1 MKFKNHFYLLLTL
14 IIFGWG
20 CADPNAGSGDAGD
33 GTEESSESKNKESNL
48 LEIEGQL
55 FSIPSPVQTAILIK
69 EVGSNFDAGIL
80 NDPKSYSNYSTSFQK
95 AINLGIYGADL
106 GYVTIY
112 EQTQDALSYF
122 ASVKKLGDE
131 LGVTAA
137 FDMTLAERFE
147 KNLSDKDSLLSLV
160 SDAFKASDSYLKNN
174 QRNDIG
180 GLILAGGWIESLYF
194 STIVAKQS
202 SNDDIITRIG
212 AQKNTAKNLV
222 KLLMPYYSKQ
232 EYKMLIDQLQEL
244 NAIFENIEIVYTYN
258 KPEVDAANK
267 TTIITSTTD
276 IRITD
281 EQLDAISSLV
291 GSIRNNLI

>member
-1 MKFKNHFYLLLTL
+1 MKFKNHFYILLTL
-14 IIFGWG
+14 IIFGWS
-20 CADPNAGSGDAGD
+20 CADPNAGSGDAGE
-33 GTEESSESKNKESNL
+33 GTEQDSDSKNKESNL

-55 FSIPSPVQTAILIK
+55 FSIPSPVQTALLIK
-69 EVGSNFDAGIL
+69 EVGSNFDASIL
-80 NDPKSYSNYSTSFQK
+80 NDPKSYSNYSTGFQK

-174 QRNDIG
+174 KRNDIG
-180 GLILAGGWIESLYF
+180 GLILTGGWIESLYF

-212 AQKNTAKNLV
+212 AQKSTANNLV

-244 NAIFENIEIVYTYN
+244 NAIFEGIEVEYTYN
-258 KPEVDAANK
+258 KPEVDVENK
-267 TTIITSTTD
+267 LTTITSTTD

-281 EQLDAISSLV
+281 EQLEAITSLV
-291 GSIRNNLI
+291 SSIRNNLI

>member
-1 MKFKNHFYLLLTL
+1 MKVKNHFYILLTL

-20 CADPNAGSGDAGD
+20 CADPNSGSDDKGD
-33 GTEESSESKNKESNL
+33 GTEESSGSKNKETNL

-69 EVGSNFDAGIL
+69 QVGSNFDAGIL

-147 KNLSDKDSLLSLV
+147 KNLSNKDSLLSLV

-174 QRNDIG
+174 KRNDIG
-180 GLILAGGWIESLYF
+180 GLILTGGWIESLYF

-244 NAIFENIEIVYTYN
+244 NAIFENIEIEYTYN
-258 KPEVDAANK
+258 KPEVDPENK
-267 TTIITSTTD
+267 LTIITSRTD

-281 EQLDAISSLV
+281 EQLEAISSLV
-291 GSIRNNLI
+291 NSIRNNLI